1 VTSQVA
7 AASALAADGWAAAAR
22 RTFPVAGRLDLP
34 LTLATLRRGPYDPA
48 HVVDGAGRVWRTLP
62 TPEGP
67 ATLCLGVGSQPA
79 AGAAGVEVQAAAW
92 GAGRDWA
99 LAAAPA
105 LVGSDDEP
113 ERFRPEHD
121 LLARLARRF
130 AGLRIGRTGLV
141 LDQVVPAVLEQKVT
155 GTEAHR
161 SWRELLRRF
170 GQPAPGPA
178 PAGMAVAPT
187 AADWLA
193 IPSWEWHRA
202 GVDDRRA
209 RTIRAAATVAARVEE
224 CIAMSPADAAR
235 RLLAVPGIG
244 PWTVG
249 EVAARALG
257 DADAVSVGDLHL
269 PGLVG
274 MALAGRPVDDARMLE
289 LLAPFR
295 PHRQRVLRLVE
306 LSGVRVPRRAPR
318 FAPRDYRAI

>member
-1 VTSQVA
+1 MTPQVA
-7 AASALAADGWAAAAR
+7 AVGAVAADDWTTAAR
-22 RTFPVAGRLDLP
+22 RSFRVAGRLDLP

-67 ATLCLGVGSQPA
+67 ATLCLAAASSSA
-79 AGAAGVEVQAAAW
+79 AGAPGVDVQAAAW
-92 GAGRDWA
+92 GPGRDWA
-99 LAAAPA
+99 LATAPA
-105 LVGSDDEP
+105 LAGGDDEP
-113 ERFRPEHD
+113 ERFRPEHP
-121 LLARLARRF
+121 LLGRLARRF

-141 LDQVVPAVLEQKVT
+141 LDQLVPAVLEQKVT

-170 GQPAPGPA
+170 GQPAPGPV
-178 PAGMAVAPT
+178 PAGMVVAPA

-224 CIAMSPADAAR
+224 CTAMSPADAAR
-235 RLLAVPGIG
+235 RLLALPGVG

-249 EVAARALG
+249 EVTARALG

-274 MALAGRPVDDARMLE
+274 MALVGRPVDDARMLA

-295 PHRQRVLRLVE
+295 PHRQRVLRLIE
-306 LSGVRVPRRAPR
+306 LSGIRVPRRAPR